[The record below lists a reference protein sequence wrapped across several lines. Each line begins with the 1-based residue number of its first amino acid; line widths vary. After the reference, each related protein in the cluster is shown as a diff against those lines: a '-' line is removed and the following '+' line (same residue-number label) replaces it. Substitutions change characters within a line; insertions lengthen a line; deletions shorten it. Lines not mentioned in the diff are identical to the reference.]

1 MTRGNQR
8 DLARAKNQKK
18 QAEQAKKKA
27 ASEKGGMSL
36 SERKHSE
43 EKHCDEICTPVKKS
57 NEECKVPNPHSAHV
71 GTADQVFSFRTESPQ
86 RWGGPVCTCSSAAEW
101 PSDTPLVRVSNASSC
116 TCTSL
121 HILGDA
127 ELMREK
133 QRKKEEQE
141 GAQKQVVN

>member
-36 SERKHSE
+36 SERKH
-43 EKHCDEICTPVKKS
+43 
-57 NEECKVPNPHSAHV
+57 
-71 GTADQVFSFRTESPQ
+71 R
-86 RWGGPVCTCSSAAEW
+86 
-101 PSDTPLVRVSNASSC
+101 
-116 TCTSL
+116 
-121 HILGDA
+121 DA